1 MKTSNNSHASEL
13 NPPEN
18 ITPSIGTTING
29 ILILTPLTLILVGL
43 FSGALNP

>member
-1 MKTSNNSHASEL
+1 MKTSSNSHASEL

-29 ILILTPLTLILVGL
+29 ILILLPLTLVLVGL
-43 FSGALNP
+43 FSHVINP